1 MLRYALSVA
10 RLSEIRTSK
19 GDVDLFDEIAPFRHW
34 LVDQLAYFA
43 DPDGVRPID
52 WSGVDRLLPAIRTN
66 VRDARTHLLE
76 HHVNEFGLDRFEREV
91 IRKELVL
98 VLGGGGGSGY
108 SHLGAFAVI
117 AELGLTPSMVVGS
130 SMGAMLGL
138 FRCQERSYDPMATAL
153 ALPRPTEFGRVF
165 APYRGYSQYGFP
177 GTIELKARAIGSH
190 IFENLIGRDIP
201 TISELAI
208 PYRAVITG
216 LRSGIGLALNDVEER
231 IARSA
236 GRRSPTALRNRVQLF
251 TGVVRAML
259 ANPRFLVEVVAGRDE
274 LADFN
279 AIDAMGFSCAVP
291 GIIHYDLFG
300 GQDDPSVKQVHEVF
314 GDRGL
319 FRLTDGGVVSNVPC
333 RVAYDCV
340 HAGEIGSRNAFIL
353 GFDAFAPV
361 VNRNAVFLP
370 IQQLVRRSVLID
382 KPYSDHLITY
392 KQPPSPVKLLA
403 SFETLQSVIA
413 KVRNQMKP
421 ERPFIEAMTRPLP
434 RWALLENH
442 LAA

>member
-1 MLRYALSVA
+1 MLRYALNVA
-10 RLSEIRTSK
+10 RLTELRTEH

-34 LVDQLAYFA
+34 LIDQLAYFA
-43 DPDGVRPID
+43 DPDGVRAID
-52 WSGVDRLLPAIRTN
+52 WSGVDRLLPAIRVK
-66 VRDARTHLLE
+66 VRDTRAHLLK
-76 HHVNEFGLDRFEREV
+76 HHINQFGEDRFEREV
-91 IRKELVL
+91 IRRELVL

-108 SHLGAFAVI
+108 AHLGAFAVI
-117 AELGLTPSMVVGS
+117 AELGLTPSLVVGS

-165 APYRGYSQYGFP
+165 KPYRGYSKYGFP
-177 GTIELKARAIGSH
+177 GTIELRARAIGTH
-190 IFENLIGRDIP
+190 IFQNLIGREVP
-201 TISELAI
+201 QISELAI

-216 LRSGIGLALNDVEER
+216 LRSGIGLALNDVEDR
-231 IARSA
+231 IARSV

-251 TGVVRAML
+251 SGLVRTML
-259 ANPRFLVEVVAGRDE
+259 ENPRFLVEIVAGRGD

-291 GIIHYDLFG
+291 GLIHYDLFG
-300 GQDDPSVKQVHEVF
+300 DQDDPSVRMTDEVF
-314 GDRGL
+314 ADQGL

-340 HAGEIGSRNAFIL
+340 HAGEIGTRNAFL
-353 GFDAFAPV
+353 LAFDAFAPV
-361 VNRNAVFLP
+361 INRNAVFLP
-370 IQQLVRRSVLID
+370 IQQLVRRSVQID

-392 KQPPSPVKLLA
+392 RQPPSPVKLLQ
-403 SFETLQSVIA
+403 SFETLQTVIA
-413 KVRNQMKP
+413 KVRNEMKP
-421 ERPFIEAMTRPLP
+421 ERAFIEAMTRPLP
-434 RWALLENH
+434 RWSLLEHH